1 MSPRPYHP
9 PAALLAG
16 LLLAGCFTDAGPKA
30 TGSAGT
36 TGEPDPTGS
45 TTSPAAICGNG
56 ALEPGEP
63 CDDGPLNGDYAAC
76 KEDCTPASCGDKL
89 VAPEEECDDGNADET
104 DACLSDCTRARC
116 GDGFVRAAHDGDPPS
131 VVEQCD
137 DGNAD
142 ETDACAS
149 TCVPPGCGD
158 GVVQDGEG
166 CDHGPANADDAACT
180 SACQPATCGDS
191 LLGPGEAC
199 DPPADM
205 KCTDTCAPP
214 TCDGMG
220 LDPGEACDGGPDCTP
235 RCLLNTC
242 GDGFQLGDEG
252 CDDGNLL
259 NGDGCTATCRKV
271 ECGDGQVVEGEPCD
285 DGNQTPLDG
294 CHGCARDAYF
304 LFVTEEKFTGDLG
317 GPKSADMKCQNS
329 AEAAGLS
336 GTFRAWLSDGTSSP
350 ALSFSKSKLP
360 YILPGTHE
368 RVADHWIG
376 LVTGALKRPIDRTA
390 AGDAVEAGSTCEATG
405 ALAWTHTKATG
416 GPFKGA
422 PCSGWLTSLGDAVA
436 GLVHE
441 DGLPWTEGCPAI
453 PCSKALRLYCVEQ
466 P

>member
-1 MSPRPYHP
+1 MRGLGAGFGLWIGVSC
-9 PAALLAG
+9 LLAACTEENG
-16 LLLAGCFTDAGPKA
+16 AYVPPGQSASESGSSDAGS
-30 TGSAGT
+30 TSSTSSTTSTSTSTSTTSAST
-36 TGEPDPTGS
+36 TSTTTLGS
-45 TTSPAAICGNG
+45 TTDPTTG
-56 ALEPGEP
+56 P
-63 CDDGPLNGDYAAC
+63 DDG
-76 KEDCTPASCGDKL
+76 
-89 VAPEEECDDGNADET
+89 V
-104 DACLSDCTRARC
+104 C
-116 GDGFVRAAHDGDPPS
+116 GDGVMDADEA
-131 VVEQCD
+131 CD

-158 GVVQDGEG
+158 GVVQEGED

-180 SACQPATCGDS
+180 SACKKATCGDS

-205 KCTDTCAPP
+205 MCTDMCAL
-214 TCDGMG
+214 TSCDGMG
-220 LDPGEACDGGPDCTP
+220 LDVGEACDGSPGCTP
-235 RCLLNTC
+235 TCLLNTC
-242 GDGFQLGDEG
+242 GDGFQIGDEG
-252 CDDGNLL
+252 CDDGNLQ

-271 ECGDGQVVEGEPCD
+271 ECGDGQVVEGELCD

-317 GPKSADMKCQNS
+317 GLKSADTKCQNS
-329 AEAAGLS
+329 AEAAGLT

-350 ALSFSKSKLP
+350 AMSFSKSKLP

-368 RVADHWIG
+368 RVANDWIG